1 MTSIILI
8 LIGTL
13 QLVAPWSLTPTL
25 KSFLISDDDFFLIQ
39 KNLYAHDS
47 SFQGNILDIVLTN
60 NDFLVK
66 DVLV

>member
-8 LIGTL
+8 LIGT
-13 QLVAPWSLTPTL
+13 LVAPWSLTPTL

-47 SFQGNILDIVLTN
+47 SSQGNILDIVLTN
-60 NDFLVK
+60 NDFLVE

>member
-8 LIGTL
+8 LIGT
-13 QLVAPWSLTPTL
+13 LVAPWSLTPTL
-25 KSFLISDDDFFLIQ
+25 KSFLISGDDFFLIQ

-47 SFQGNILDIVLTN
+47 SSQGNILDIVLTN
-60 NDFLVK
+60 NDFLVE

>member
-13 QLVAPWSLTPTL
+13 VAPWSLTLTL

-47 SFQGNILDIVLTN
+47 SSQGNILDIVLTN

>member
-13 QLVAPWSLTPTL
+13 VAPWSLTLTL

-47 SFQGNILDIVLTN
+47 SSQGNILDIALTN
-60 NDFLVK
+60 NDFLVE

>member
-1 MTSIILI
+1 MFKNW
-8 LIGTL
+8 
-13 QLVAPWSLTPTL
+13 ALTPTL